1 MKTFF
6 ILLLILINCLLFL
19 FYKFEIDKKSFIFS
33 NKLNWINKK
42 IFDINNKNKKE
53 IDSFLNK
60 SNEYK
65 LNDVVKKINK
75 LNGLNEKIYKI
86 KFLKYKNNFNL
97 SKNIKKLHFYIN
109 KIFIKKH
116 NFWYDNFYTYENK
129 NNKNYKNLLI
139 IFPWIT
145 PDFNNFRLEKYF
157 LNDWKIQNI
166 KNQFFWNK
174 YLYFNSMLN
183 FLNLNWNNTKLIV
196 FDYNF
201 KRDINEKLIKNLYK
215 YINNYLTKN
224 KNIKNIYIHS
234 ISMWWKITQDVLL
247 NAYKNKN
254 NDNLLNKI
262 KNITYYSPDLDWR
275 IVYLK
280 KFMNYFWIKNN
291 KKLFVFIFKKIMK
304 INSTPY
310 IHLIPKRITNEN
322 LYSRIV
328 YSLKENDN
336 NYNLDI
342 KKVIEYIRNKNK
354 NFNINLFIWSVNNN
368 NFIDDWLLKN
378 YYIINYLKYI
388 YFDWDNLNN
397 LRKEWKFNMVLLKWF
412 WHTII
417 NKYLIEHVYFLNDLK
432 NNH

>member
-1 MKTFF
+1 
-6 ILLLILINCLLFL
+6 
-19 FYKFEIDKKSFIFS
+19 
-33 NKLNWINKK
+33 
-42 IFDINNKNKKE
+42 
-53 IDSFLNK
+53 
-60 SNEYK
+60 
-65 LNDVVKKINK
+65 
-75 LNGLNEKIYKI
+75 
-86 KFLKYKNNFNL
+86 
-97 SKNIKKLHFYIN
+97 
-109 KIFIKKH
+109 
-116 NFWYDNFYTYENK
+116 
-129 NNKNYKNLLI
+129 
-139 IFPWIT
+139 
-145 PDFNNFRLEKYF
+145 
-157 LNDWKIQNI
+157 
-166 KNQFFWNK
+166 
-174 YLYFNSMLN
+174 MLN